1 MHVYCVTSRKKFHRP
16 FNAQNELT
24 ALQYSFTAHRGGG
37 GAISPPMRS
46 AGSKFVRI
54 YEIRLLDAYT
64 RNGYYN
70 IFVIRECG
78 AIWPDSELCAR

>member
-24 ALQYSFTAHRGGG
+24 AHRGGG

-46 AGSKFVRI
+46 TDSKFVRI